1 MIDPQW
7 TPDSC
12 ASAPSNEVPCGF
24 APPASAPMDAALLQ
38 GLPGATT
45 DTFTAVCVVPF
56 AAPLLAASRQSS
68 GLPSP
73 GKNGPIAPFTISV
86 VPQTAASQRVNGAA
100 QLAAASDVL
109 PLWAGPLHVL
119 DVSTHAAR
127 APGESYAVRPL
138 FALLVSSDSSTG
150 GGAAPCGGQE
160 EADCAL
166 GPSER
171 PLIVAAAA
179 SDDEWTA
186 MAEVWKGGEG
196 CGAEA
201 EGGCEWDRVAA
212 DVKAQAQQ
220 LLRDCGLTGPALT
233 IPGSPRHR
241 HQRAQQIIAAAHH
254 QWCSLSPA
262 PLPPPPSARL
272 SFPHR
277 AAAPPAVSPRSPLT
291 PCPDNG
297 SDGSSKAGG
306 WEGFKSGNAQGRS
319 GMSGRAART
328 LLLAACCAGL
338 DGRHLRT
345 HSLAADPLDSAAGDQ
360 PSPLSAVPSA
370 LPSPCAVS
378 PPPILQAPGSFRRP
392 PGCSIEVPS
401 SPAAEP
407 GRASPGRRLR
417 KLLSPV
423 YSLGGSWFAV
433 PRLSSATAPLPACSA
448 NPMTNR
454 GCVGRESGA
463 ELRGRDED
471 WGNENREEE
480 QGGAAERGERV
491 EEGDGGEA
499 QVTARGEEKGEGE
512 RGESEEEEEGEEED
526 EGEGEGQDGRELA
539 RSQTMR
545 SLQRSA
551 SRRSQPGGARGAGQR
566 KGKAA
571 ARGAKAGAKASARL
585 AMARSASFRVYIETG
600 KDAAGSKGRQGDGGK
615 GRGLSRQN
623 SAVGR
628 KAVQEERG
636 VRYVRQASQRERGG
650 EAQGRGDENEGPRDQ
665 NGGAEGEEEEEPG
678 SFRRAYSA
686 PNGERSLARSKSMR
700 RAQEGGET
708 VVGSEQRRDNAVGA
722 VSGDEGKGGGRVRG
736 SERGEERSGE
746 RRGGEE
752 QGELQRSRTLPSKP
766 ARSGG
771 GREQAAE
778 KEEAEWGSEAQ
789 REAERAEMEERA
801 ERLRRQLQQQKQRLQ
816 RQSSGQ
822 QQAARSGTDEQ
833 AAGLAKRGREL
844 LRLASLPRQQQL
856 DAQAGGPAQVGG
868 ARRGAKQVVSGA
880 TPKLR
885 RTGRDGSFRVY
896 LDLSPRTPPA
906 PAAAAEDSASTQEM
920 RRAVTHS
927 GASEQTRAG
936 GVATSGRHLD
946 RAASMQ
952 EGGLQAQ
959 AVGSAAGRQPQIRR
973 AVTHTG
979 TAEER
984 VMGGGGAGA
993 AERRQADGNS
1003 MVVRRVEGERRAE
1016 DGEGGA
1022 EALRKDAGVVG
1033 GERERL
1039 AAAAAAARRRVLVI
1053 DIPDK
1058 GDLYPAPLT
1067 APASTLDPSPT
1078 AAATP
1083 PVAAPSSARAAPR
1096 AAPSGQAGS
1105 CAFPD
1110 GSRQRAVA
1118 GGRERWAGKTAVA
1131 GASPAS
1137 ARVVPTS
1144 AAITP
1149 TSAAITL
1156 TSAAITPTSAAITP
1170 TSAVVTPSSRA
1181 SSKPSPRPATLHAP
1195 AVPSPGPARALLVPP
1210 SHTVPSGPP
1219 AAAPPPRIQQA
1230 RSLPPIREGVAL
1242 HGLLHA
1248 HQRAARGPA
1257 FPPSS
1262 SAPLGDE
1269 RMGAWGG
1276 ADGGQ
1281 EEAEMQWQ
1289 QPQQQQGLR
1298 AQQGWV
1304 QEVVG
1309 GGEHEWQQWAVPHP
1323 HAQQQQQGQLCYPP
1337 DTQGQMYRQQQQQQQ
1352 SQQQFYQPKQQAGF
1366 ISQRWHQQQQQQW
1379 SEGQAPQPSLIQSH
1393 SFNPQQQPQQR
1404 QQQQWQQQQPQQ
1416 GEWSQQQQPKRVSFK
1431 HGNEPA
1437 SHLVS
1442 QQLPRVG
1449 TTPHYAPPQHASNM
1463 RVTGHSQQRPL
1474 HGPHAASAR
1483 AQPGVPASSPRGG
1496 DASLTRLLS
1505 WNAEKTRLFSQPRL
1519 PTAVCRLA
1527 TMNTWSWQDSLRQAA
1542 TIRTL
1547 PHAWKDHFLPQQQ
1560 QLDAQPP
1567 QPSEASFDKLLN
1579 SCNSSPAFSSR
1590 LALLNGAACASLPAL
1605 EPLPRGAELVSV
1617 RASYD
1622 QFSPASSF
1630 SLSAAHCQPPVPSPA
1645 NDAEPAAEFMRTDET
1660 QQGQRCEWEGEWRET
1675 DELMSPRS
1683 STGSC
1688 CDPDDLDSLLEAPHA
1703 FGQLAW
1709 ESEFHTQSSHSRS
1722 SSCDLAL
1729 PPRHSPSASS
1739 DSRICMELLE
1749 SASSCFAA
1757 NPLFQLSSQCVID
1770 GEGIRELVVWLLQ
1783 QGSGHEHDMAA
1794 QLQQLAAV
1802 PAESEG
1808 GVQAGGIAGVQV
1820 DEQLSNAIRQVLLMQ
1835 AAC

>member
-1 MIDPQW
+1 MTPHGHQLPPLSSCSPHSSPSTTMIDPQW

-12 ASAPSNEVPCGF
+12 ASASRNEVPCGF

-38 GLPGATT
+38 GLPGGTA

-56 AAPLLAASRQSS
+56 AAPLHAASRQPS

-73 GKNGPIAPFTISV
+73 GKNGPLAPFTISV
-86 VPQTAASQRVNGAA
+86 VPQTAASPRVNGAA

-109 PLWAGPLHVL
+109 PLWVGPLHVL

-127 APGESYAVRPL
+127 ARGESYAVRPL
-138 FALLVSSDSSTG
+138 FALLVSSDASTG
-150 GGAAPCGGQE
+150 SGAAPCGGQE
-160 EADCAL
+160 DADRAL
-166 GPSER
+166 GPAER

-186 MAEVWKGGEG
+186 MAEAWKGGEG

-201 EGGCEWDRVAA
+201 EAEGRCEWDRVAA

-220 LLRDCGLTGPALT
+220 LLRDCGLTGVALT

-254 QWCSLSPA
+254 QWCSLPPA

-272 SFPHR
+272 AFPHR

-291 PCPDNG
+291 ACPDNG
-297 SDGSSKAGG
+297 SDGISKAGG

-345 HSLAADPLDSAAGDQ
+345 HSLAADPLDSVAGEQ
-360 PSPLSAVPSA
+360 PSPLSA

-378 PPPILQAPGSFRRP
+378 PPPVLQPPGSFRRP
-392 PGCSIEVPS
+392 LGCSIEVPS

-407 GRASPGRRLR
+407 ERPSPGRRLR

-433 PRLSSATAPLPACSA
+433 PRLSSATAPPLACSA
-448 NPMTNR
+448 SPMTNR
-454 GCVGRESGA
+454 GCAGRVSGA
-463 ELRGRDED
+463 ELRGRDEE
-471 WGNENREEE
+471 WGNENREEK
-480 QGGAAERGERV
+480 QGGEAERGGRV
-491 EEGDGGEA
+491 EDRDGGDA

-512 RGESEEEEEGEEED
+512 QGESEEDEEGEEEEEGE
-526 EGEGEGQDGRELA
+526 GEGQGGRELA

-571 ARGAKAGAKASARL
+571 ARGTKAGAKASARL

-600 KDAAGSKGRQGDGGK
+600 KDAAGSKGTQGDGGK
-615 GRGLSRQN
+615 GGRLSRQN

-628 KAVQEERG
+628 KAAQEERG
-636 VRYVRQASQRERGG
+636 VRYVRQASQRERVG
-650 EAQGRGDENEGPRDQ
+650 EAQGRGDENEGRRDQ
-665 NGGAEGEEEEEPG
+665 NGGAEGEEEEPG

-700 RAQEGGET
+700 RSQEGGET
-708 VVGSEQRRDNAVGA
+708 DAGSERRGDNAGV
-722 VSGDEGKGGGRVRG
+722 VTGDEGKGGGRVRG

-778 KEEAEWGSEAQ
+778 REGRGEAEWDSEAQ
-789 REAERAEMEERA
+789 REAEREEREERA

-856 DAQAGGPAQVGG
+856 DAQAGGPAQAGG
-868 ARRGAKQVVSGA
+868 VRRGAKQAVSGA

-906 PAAAAEDSASTQEM
+906 PAPAAEDNASTQEM
-920 RRAVTHS
+920 RRAATHS
-927 GASEQTRAG
+927 GASEQTQAG
-936 GVATSGRHLD
+936 GVAASGRQLD

-952 EGGLQAQ
+952 EGGMQAQ
-959 AVGSAAGRQPQIRR
+959 ATGSTAGRQPQMRR

-979 TAEER
+979 AAEER

-993 AERRQADGNS
+993 AERRQAGGNS
-1003 MVVRRVEGERRAE
+1003 MVVRRAEGERRAE

-1022 EALRKDAGVVG
+1022 EALRKGAGVVG

-1067 APASTLDPSPT
+1067 APACTLNPSPT
-1078 AAATP
+1078 TAATP

-1105 CAFPD
+1105 RAFND

-1118 GGRERWAGKTAVA
+1118 GGRERRAGKAAVA
-1131 GASPAS
+1131 GTSPAS
-1137 ARVVPTS
+1137 ANVVPT
-1144 AAITP
+1144 AAVITP
-1149 TSAAITL
+1149 TSPM
-1156 TSAAITPTSAAITP
+1156 ITPTSAAITP
-1170 TSAVVTPSSRA
+1170 TSAVITPSSRA
-1181 SSKPSPRPATLHAP
+1181 SSKPSPRPATLQAP

-1210 SHTVPSGPP
+1210 SHTAPSGPP

-1230 RSLPPIREGVAL
+1230 RSLPPIRRGRGAA
-1242 HGLLHA
+1242 GA
-1248 HQRAARGPA
+1248 AARTPA
-1257 FPPSS
+1257 RRPGTCLPPLRFRPAGGRADGSMGGS
-1262 SAPLGDE
+1262 GWGAGGGGDAIAE
-1269 RMGAWGG
+1269 GAGTGG
-1276 ADGGQ
+1276 AVAAEAAAAAAAASGHGG
-1281 EEAEMQWQ
+1281 
-1289 QPQQQQGLR
+1289 
-1298 AQQGWV
+1298 
-1304 QEVVG
+1304 
-1309 GGEHEWQQWAVPHP
+1309 
-1323 HAQQQQQGQLCYPP
+1323 
-1337 DTQGQMYRQQQQQQQ
+1337 
-1352 SQQQFYQPKQQAGF
+1352 
-1366 ISQRWHQQQQQQW
+1366 
-1379 SEGQAPQPSLIQSH
+1379 
-1393 SFNPQQQPQQR
+1393 
-1404 QQQQWQQQQPQQ
+1404 
-1416 GEWSQQQQPKRVSFK
+1416 
-1431 HGNEPA
+1431 EPA

-1463 RVTGHSQQRPL
+1463 RAAGHSQQRPL

-1505 WNAEKTRLFSQPRL
+1505 WNAGS
-1519 PTAVCRLA
+1519 
-1527 TMNTWSWQDSLRQAA
+1527 
-1542 TIRTL
+1542 
-1547 PHAWKDHFLPQQQ
+1547 
-1560 QLDAQPP
+1560 
-1567 QPSEASFDKLLN
+1567 N
-1579 SCNSSPAFSSR
+1579 S
-1590 LALLNGAACASLPAL
+1590 
-1605 EPLPRGAELVSV
+1605 
-1617 RASYD
+1617 
-1622 QFSPASSF
+1622 
-1630 SLSAAHCQPPVPSPA
+1630 
-1645 NDAEPAAEFMRTDET
+1645 
-1660 QQGQRCEWEGEWRET
+1660 
-1675 DELMSPRS
+1675 
-1683 STGSC
+1683 
-1688 CDPDDLDSLLEAPHA
+1688 
-1703 FGQLAW
+1703 
-1709 ESEFHTQSSHSRS
+1709 
-1722 SSCDLAL
+1722 
-1729 PPRHSPSASS
+1729 
-1739 DSRICMELLE
+1739 
-1749 SASSCFAA
+1749 FAA
-1757 NPLFQLSSQCVID
+1757 
-1770 GEGIRELVVWLLQ
+1770 
-1783 QGSGHEHDMAA
+1783 
-1794 QLQQLAAV
+1794 AV
-1802 PAESEG
+1802 HA
-1808 GVQAGGIAGVQV
+1808 
-1820 DEQLSNAIRQVLLMQ
+1820 
-1835 AAC
+1835 